1 MRAKSGAVLFLDIPL
16 ALIITMLSFMTAGFA
31 TWSEGSGGWNPEDG
45 GHQGPPWASGGPTAD
60 GPFVSWTMAPFLLLL
75 LVGIAIRRLHPR
87 VAFVLTVVAAG
98 GYLAL
103 GNPLGIVLLGPVLTL
118 LAMATLL
125 PLRRWYLLT
134 LLLVPMIHAAFWD
147 LPYAGLTSPD
157 AYIAVFFL
165 LLLMG
170 LPILIGVL
178 RRSHLE
184 NQQLERAQELRRSTY
199 EERLRIAREVHDVV
213 GHSLSVISMQAG
225 VALHVLQK
233 RPDQVEASLEA
244 IRSTSKD
251 ALEELRGT
259 LAVFRERESD
269 DQRAPQPGLARLDE
283 LMEPLRAA
291 GTHVDLSIEGG
302 DDDQPPR
309 LPASVDHA
317 AYRIIQE
324 SLTNVVRHADG
335 ADAIVRIRRDE
346 AVLIIEVSDDGPP
359 TKRSGIVP
367 GNGISGMRE
376 RARAVGGQL
385 AVETHQG
392 RVTVRAELPVAGERT

>member
-1 MRAKSGAVLFLDIPL
+1 MKANSRAVLFLDIPL
-16 ALIITMLSFMTAGFA
+16 AVIITMVSFMTAGFA
-31 TWSEGSGGWNPEDG
+31 TWSAGDGGWNPQNGD
-45 GHQGPPWASGGPTAD
+45 HNGPPWASGGPTTD
-60 GPFVSWTMAPFLLLL
+60 GPFVSWTVAPFLLLL
-75 LVGIAIRRLHPR
+75 LGGIVIRRLHPR
-87 VAFVLTVVAAG
+87 VAFVLTVVGAG

-103 GNPLGIVLLGPVLTL
+103 GHPLGVVLLGPVLTL

-125 PLRRWYLLT
+125 PLRRWFLLT
-134 LLLVPMIHAAFWD
+134 LLLVPMIHAEFWD

-157 AYIAVFFL
+157 AYIALFFL

-170 LPILIGVL
+170 LPILVGVL

-184 NQQLERAQELRRSTY
+184 NQQLERAQEVRRSTY

-259 LAVFRERESD
+259 LAVFRGPEADE
-269 DQRAPQPGLARLDE
+269 QRAPQPGLARLDE
-283 LMEPLRAA
+283 LMSPLRAA
-291 GTHVDLSIEGG
+291 GTEVELRVESGEDGAL
-302 DDDQPPR
+302 PR
-309 LPASVDHA
+309 VPASVDHA

-324 SLTNVVRHADG
+324 ALTNVVRHSGG
-335 ADAIVRIRRDE
+335 AGAIVRISHDD
-346 AVLIIEVSDDGPP
+346 ALLIIEVSDDGPP
-359 TKRSGIVP
+359 VREAGIVP

-376 RARAVGGQL
+376 RAMAVGGHL
-385 AVETHQG
+385 VIEAHQG
-392 RVTVRAELPVAGERT
+392 RVSVRAELPIAGERA